1 MPVLHLIAGPH
12 GVGKTALYH
21 YLVAPR
27 YPGLPFVDAQAHA
40 ATHLQHLQDAQAR
53 VSAAREWADAR
64 WQGLL
69 GQRESFVAETGFSH
83 PSRVALIAQARTL
96 GFEVVLYAM
105 GLDEPRKLLQRV
117 NQRVR
122 EGGHPV
128 LSHKLLS
135 RYARCLDNLRHA
147 VFMADLSMLIDGC
160 DAHEGGPRLV
170 ATVMAHQMQLH
181 TVHRPR
187 WVEKVLGFSEA

>member
-27 YPGLPFVDAQAHA
+27 YPGLPFIDAQAHA
-40 ATHLQHLQDAQAR
+40 ATHLQHLQDVQAR
-53 VSAAREWADAR
+53 MAAAREWADAQ
-64 WQGLL
+64 WQSQLQ
-69 GQRESFVAETGFSH
+69 QRTSFVAETGFSH
-83 PSRVALIAQARTL
+83 PSRVALVAQARTL

-128 LSHKLLS
+128 PSHKLLS
-135 RYARCLDNLRHA
+135 RYARCLENLRHA
-147 VFMADLSMLIDGC
+147 VFMADLAMVIDGC
-160 DAHEGGPRLV
+160 DAHESGPRLV
-170 ATVMAHQMQLH
+170 ATVMGHQMQLH
-181 TVHRPR
+181 TVQRPR
-187 WVEKVLGFSEA
+187 WVEKVLGFSEG

>member
-27 YPGLPFVDAQAHA
+27 YPALPFVDAQAHA
-40 ATHLQHLQDAQAR
+40 AAQLQHLADPQAR
-53 VSAAREWADAR
+53 ASAAREWADAR
-64 WQGLL
+64 RQVLL
-69 GQRESFVAETGFSH
+69 QERASFVTETAFSH

-96 GFEVVLYAM
+96 GYEVVLYAM
-105 GLDEPRKLLQRV
+105 ALDEPRKLLQRV
-117 NQRVR
+117 NQRER
-122 EGGHPV
+122 DGGAAVP
-128 LSHKLLS
+128 SHKLLS
-135 RYARCLDNLRHA
+135 RYPRSLDNLRHA
-147 VFMADLSMLIDGC
+147 VFMADLALLIDGC
-160 DAHEGGPRLV
+160 DAHDGGPRLV

-187 WVEKVLGFSEA
+187 WADRVLGFAEG